1 MKQKIQI
8 DREFMNLSIP
18 LSRDNQERLERSLM
32 RDGCLKPIIIW
43 RGVVI
48 DGHKRFKFCNY
59 EEIEYEIQEMDF
71 TSREEAVIW
80 VCRERL
86 ATLDKYS
93 PMFRYLVGKW
103 YICKKNLN
111 RELRRKDDGT
121 LQNPDYAKK
130 KRNSVWDTCSR
141 LSEEVGVHRTTISK
155 DGAIA
160 EAMDRIADIEPSLF
174 EAILR
179 GDVRFKHDE
188 ILELSRMDEK
198 KLSDIR
204 RRKLGKKDVK
214 MRRRNRND
222 VKKENF
228 GSGAMAEETQ
238 IKTGIKEMPAFDPDI
253 ELKGLMLTVP
263 TWINLIARTEKKTD
277 MNLATKTAKEQL
289 ATNLLRLQEQINH
302 TLEVLV

>member
-1 MKQKIQI
+1 M
-8 DREFMNLSIP
+8 
-18 LSRDNQERLERSLM
+18 
-32 RDGCLKPIIIW
+32 
-43 RGVVI
+43 
-48 DGHKRFKFCNY
+48 
-59 EEIEYEIQEMDF
+59 
-71 TSREEAVIW
+71 
-80 VCRERL
+80 
-86 ATLDKYS
+86 
-93 PMFRYLVGKW
+93 
-103 YICKKNLN
+103 
-111 RELRRKDDGT
+111 
-121 LQNPDYAKK
+121 
-130 KRNSVWDTCSR
+130 WDTCSR